1 MIEAWFEIE
10 QAKFVSLVALS
21 ALVALLAPLIS
32 KGLHRSFVLS
42 IWLTLAGIGFVL
54 LTLTGIAYVV
64 EQPLYVTETLF
75 KGGITLSIAFS
86 ISLIGVL
93 RGYRE
98 AEHIKITAH
107 DL

>member
-1 MIEAWFEIE
+1 MIEAWFELE
-10 QAKFVSLVALS
+10 QTQYVSLVALS
-21 ALVALLAPLIS
+21 ALVALLAPLIK

-42 IWLTLAGIGFVL
+42 IWLTLAGTGFTL
-54 LTLTGIAYVV
+54 LALTGIAYVGD
-64 EQPLYVTETLF
+64 QPWYVTETLF
-75 KGGITLSIAFS
+75 KGGITLSIVFS

-98 AEHIKITAH
+98 AEHVRITAH